1 MKTVISETLVEWDD
15 NKNRINI
22 QKHGISFETAALV
35 FADEERIEY
44 YDKLH
49 SIDEDRYVVLGCVQ
63 GILYVVYTMRD
74 EAARLISARMQRQQK
89 GRSIMENETIV
100 RTVIHS
106 GQQPTEAQIR
116 EIESAASKPVVP
128 DEDAPEL
135 TLEQY
140 AEMAAIARNRRS
152 QKVKPVIALRI
163 SPETLDKA
171 KATGKGYT
179 GFLSRLLDNAI
190 NDPQLVSKSL

>member
-1 MKTVISETLVEWDD
+1 
-15 NKNRINI
+15 
-22 QKHGISFETAALV
+22 
-35 FADEERIEY
+35 
-44 YDKLH
+44 
-49 SIDEDRYVVLGCVQ
+49 
-63 GILYVVYTMRD
+63 
-74 EAARLISARMQRQQK
+74 
-89 GRSIMENETIV
+89 MENGNVV
-100 RTVIHS
+100 RTVIHA

-116 EIESAASKPVVP
+116 EIELATSKPVVP
-128 DEDAPEL
+128 DDDAPEL

-140 AEMAAIARNRRS
+140 AEMAAIAKKRRS
-152 QKVKPVIALRI
+152 QQVKPVIALRI